1 MSLHTLHPASEAT
14 RTPAATQ
21 NLAAIIDDSFPLFLL
36 AAQGRGLLSDAPV
49 EAFVQFAESA
59 VADICGDAYQ
69 DRMLRYLVQQFLIGH
84 YTVLR
89 LHAEG
94 AGCTDPDLR
103 RANHGTATKLATE
116 LRRLSREIDDR
127 VRSSQHSTR
136 TAGKTAQRNKL
147 ESKRTA

>member
-1 MSLHTLHPASEAT
+1 MEVHTIHTASEAT
-14 RTPAATQ
+14 RTPADTHD
-21 NLAAIIDDSFPLFLL
+21 LAAIIDDSFPLFLMV
-36 AAQGRGLLSDAPV
+36 AQGRGLLSDMPLD
-49 EAFVQFAESA
+49 AFVQFAESA

-94 AGCTDPDLR
+94 AGCIDPELR

-127 VRSSQHSTR
+127 VRSSRLSSGASGR
-136 TAGKTAQRNKL
+136 IAQRNKL
-147 ESKRTA
+147 VSKRTA

>member
-1 MSLHTLHPASEAT
+1 MSVHTLHPVPELIRAPTAT
-14 RTPAATQ
+14 HTLAT
-21 NLAAIIDDSFPLFLL
+21 IIDNSFPLFLM
-36 AAQGRGLLSDAPV
+36 AAQGRGVLSDAPL
-49 EAFVQFAESA
+49 EAFEEYARSA
-59 VADICGDAYQ
+59 ITDICGDAYP

-103 RANHGTATKLATE
+103 RANHGTATKLSTE

-127 VRSSQHSTR
+127 LRSNRDSTR
-136 TAGKTAQRNKL
+136 AEVKIIKRNEL
-147 ESKRTA
+147 VSKRTA

>member
-1 MSLHTLHPASEAT
+1 MGIHTSRSDAELVQATPTTHSLAS
-14 RTPAATQ
+14 
-21 NLAAIIDDSFPLFLL
+21 IIDDSFPLFLL
-36 AAQGRGLLSDAPV
+36 AAQGRGLLSDAPL
-49 EAFVQFAESA
+49 EAFEQYADSA
-59 VADICGDAYQ
+59 VVDICGDAYG

-94 AGCTDPDLR
+94 AGCTDPELR

-127 VRSSQHSTR
+127 ICKARRSLEG
-136 TAGKTAQRNKL
+136 AKKIVERNEL
-147 ESKRTA
+147 CSKRSA